1 VTRDKIIEAR
11 NDLREAESLGAPDT
25 ELNAVRQLLAT
36 AYVKQAEDSEARGD
50 VKGIRV
56 ACDAAE
62 RYQAPASA
70 VSRLRALA
78 FKAEGEQKKKSGD
91 LAGALKAFT
100 EALKLNRRLGLQTE
114 RAELHVKL
122 GERAV
127 ANQDNST
134 AATELAAAIS
144 LDKSATGV
152 SALAGSIAEP
162 AVVAFE
168 QDPTSTNQRA
178 AIAAWRSVSQ
188 LDATAT
194 TTIQLRDRLVAL
206 LSRPVFS
213 FEQAPSA
220 ANEKSAL
227 AAIESISSVD
237 ALNREL
243 PGLRKRVVL
252 KRAETVAAKAS
263 DAGPAEAAMALSGRE
278 KAAKKTLLV
287 EYGGTA
293 ATEAAV
299 KNGLE
304 WLERNQFQNGTWS
317 LSGPFE
323 GGVPG
328 EKNRVAATAM
338 AMLAFQGAGHTHTRG
353 EYRDVMKRAMEA
365 LVGMQDK
372 DGNFFRVGRNHS
384 RLYSQ
389 AQATIAVCELYA
401 MTMDAE
407 LREVAQKAINYA
419 VKVQAPEGGWRYE
432 PNIDSDVS
440 VSGWFMMAL
449 QSGKMAGLDV
459 PSPTLDRLTKFLDST
474 TTDGGINYSYKVGE
488 RAKVSMT
495 AEALLCRQYLGW
507 KRSDER
513 LIEGVDVLLTNP
525 VDYGDE
531 NVYYW
536 YYASQVLHHM
546 GGKQWDRWNKVMR
559 QAIPNAQLK
568 TGAERGSWSPDADLW
583 GARGGGRLFTTCLS
597 IYNLEV
603 YYRHLP
609 IYRH

>member
-1 VTRDKIIEAR
+1 K
-11 NDLREAESLGAPDT
+11 
-25 ELNAVRQLLAT
+25 
-36 AYVKQAEDSEARGD
+36 
-50 VKGIRV
+50 
-56 ACDAAE
+56 
-62 RYQAPASA
+62 
-70 VSRLRALA
+70 
-78 FKAEGEQKKKSGD
+78 
-91 LAGALKAFT
+91 
-100 EALKLNRRLGLQTE
+100 
-114 RAELHVKL
+114 
-122 GERAV
+122 
-127 ANQDNST
+127 
-134 AATELAAAIS
+134 
-144 LDKSATGV
+144 
-152 SALAGSIAEP
+152 
-162 AVVAFE
+162 
-168 QDPTSTNQRA
+168 
-178 AIAAWRSVSQ
+178 
-188 LDATAT
+188 
-194 TTIQLRDRLVAL
+194 
-206 LSRPVFS
+206 
-213 FEQAPSA
+213 
-220 ANEKSAL
+220 
-227 AAIESISSVD
+227 
-237 ALNREL
+237 
-243 PGLRKRVVL
+243 
-252 KRAETVAAKAS
+252 
-263 DAGPAEAAMALSGRE
+263 
-278 KAAKKTLLV
+278 
-287 EYGGTA
+287 
-293 ATEAAV
+293 
-299 KNGLE
+299 
-304 WLERNQFQNGTWS
+304 
-317 LSGPFE
+317 
-323 GGVPG
+323 
-328 EKNRVAATAM
+328 
-338 AMLAFQGAGHTHTRG
+338 RG
-353 EYRDVMKRAMEA
+353 EHRDVMKRAVEA

-401 MTMDAE
+401 MTQDSE